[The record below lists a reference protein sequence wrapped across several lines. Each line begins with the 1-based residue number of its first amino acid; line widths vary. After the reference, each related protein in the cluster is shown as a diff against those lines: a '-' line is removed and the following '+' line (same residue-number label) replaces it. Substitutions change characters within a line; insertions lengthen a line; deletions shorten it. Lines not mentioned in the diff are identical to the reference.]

1 MPASK
6 PTEEQKRK
14 ARAVG
19 QAHTAKEYMI
29 HDAILADRPFI
40 SDEAAWRAT
49 MSLPPES
56 RGRRPNRG
64 RQP

>member
-29 HDAILADRPFI
+29 HDSILADRVLI

-56 RGRRPNRG
+56 RGRRPSRG
-64 RQP
+64 KR